1 MRAKFAR
8 VAPGSR
14 TIKDPSPRSAPG
26 TNGRLHVACISQAAS
41 ETAQIAFVHSIHSS
55 IVAWNAVSYFCKQ
68 ICRSYSPLALA
79 DLFVIQLE
87 RCTPIKSIMRR
98 RVLMQQDRD
107 RDGSNWWTG
116 GARANRKW
124 WTLVCCEVLFL
135 RLFEQ
140 ESKFWFA
147 WEFDGDGN
155 KNDPLWSLL
164 WWPSLNGGKHRFKLL
179 RDL

>member
-1 MRAKFAR
+1 MVDCMWRASIR
-8 VAPGSR
+8 QHP
-14 TIKDPSPRSAPG
+14 
-26 TNGRLHVACISQAAS
+26 
-41 ETAQIAFVHSIHSS
+41 ETARIAFVHSIREELNS

-98 RVLMQQDRD
+98 RVLVHQDRD
-107 RDGSNWWTG
+107 RDRHGPNWWSG
-116 GARANRKW
+116 GASANRKW

-135 RLFEQ
+135 RLFGQ
-140 ESKFWFA
+140 ESMFWFA

-155 KNDPLWSLL
+155 KNGPLGNLL
-164 WWPSLNGGKHRFKLL
+164 WMPTMYGGKHRFKLS